1 MHQAGCL
8 PSSLYLSFETK
19 ISKVLH
25 HISSLRLS
33 LSSRWWR
40 GIRSCL
46 EFAHCIMFSGC
57 LCNCLTDLRE
67 VSGRHLSSSGKR
79 KLIAIL
85 QKHEPEPRTVERWS
99 THFKRAWAFYII
111 SSRLLFLLI
120 EISYFAFSFY
130 SWSFSLIP
138 SWDSYFLSTASH
150 CVHARRLLTL
160 LIHTYTYM
168 HVLNAHTLIHFR
180 LYPCGLS
187 CSSAEHSSTLIKASY
202 LPQCSSFPSH
212 AA

>member
-19 ISKVLH
+19 MSKVLH

-57 LCNCLTDLRE
+57 LCNCLSDLRE
-67 VSGRHLSSSGKR
+67 VSGRHLSSSGKQ
-79 KLIAIL
+79 KLIAIS
-85 QKHEPEPRTVERWS
+85 QKHEPEPRTVGKWS

-111 SSRLLFLLI
+111 SSCLFFFTDWNFILCFFFLFMKLLTDTFLRFI
-120 EISYFAFSFY
+120 FSINC
-130 SWSFSLIP
+130 FSL
-138 SWDSYFLSTASH
+138 
-150 CVHARRLLTL
+150 
-160 LIHTYTYM
+160 HT
-168 HVLNAHTLIHFR
+168 R
-180 LYPCGLS
+180 S
-187 CSSAEHSSTLIKASY
+187 
-202 LPQCSSFPSH
+202 
-212 AA
+212 